1 MGMRIRQFLRALSP
15 KQIVFSLITLLSLML
30 YAILTL
36 WSGHMIGG
44 LADQQAAARWDQ
56 EGGSAQVSCFL
67 AENASLDE
75 FQIMSFEKQLEKS
88 LLEVLPADGQ
98 GGENGKRLFI
108 DAYSSLGRITVTS
121 EKGKLEDVAA
131 VGIGGVFFQFP
142 PMQLVSGGYFSGND
156 LMKDFVVLDEE
167 AAWQLFGSNDVAGMG
182 VMIGEVPHY
191 VSGVVK
197 RQDGRFAESAGLDKT
212 VVFVSNESLGAY
224 GKSQGIS
231 IYEVTAPNPVKGFVS
246 KCLKEKLGV
255 EESDM
260 VVVENSSR
268 YSLEAMIPVIL
279 AYGARSMQNT
289 AVKFPY
295 WENIA
300 RGWEDVRALVLL
312 LQIFL
317 LAVPG
322 LIVLVFIIKKWK
334 NKTFTW
340 KDVGNFVLD
349 MKDKAVQKVRREKD
363 KWEEF

>member
-1 MGMRIRQFLRALSP
+1 MTGVQTCALP
-15 KQIVFSLITLLSLML
+15 I
-30 YAILTL
+30 
-36 WSGHMIGG
+36 
-44 LADQQAAARWDQ
+44 
-56 EGGSAQVSCFL
+56 C
-67 AENASLDE
+67 
-75 FQIMSFEKQLEKS
+75 
-88 LLEVLPADGQ
+88 
-98 GGENGKRLFI
+98 
-108 DAYSSLGRITVTS
+108 
-121 EKGKLEDVAA
+121 
-131 VGIGGVFFQFP
+131 
-142 PMQLVSGGYFSGND
+142 
-156 LMKDFVVLDEE
+156 
-167 AAWQLFGSNDVAGMG
+167 
-182 VMIGEVPHY
+182 
-191 VSGVVK
+191 
-197 RQDGRFAESAGLDKT
+197 LDKT

-349 MKDKAVQKVRREKD
+349 RKSVV
-363 KWEEF
+363 